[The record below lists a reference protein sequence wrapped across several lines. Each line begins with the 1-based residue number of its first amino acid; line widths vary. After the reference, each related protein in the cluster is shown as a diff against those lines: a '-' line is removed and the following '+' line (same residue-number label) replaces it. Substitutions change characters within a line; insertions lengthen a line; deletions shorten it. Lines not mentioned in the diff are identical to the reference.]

1 MYSTFEAAPKQFVNG
16 KLTLGEDI
24 ADLGG
29 VKMAFHAYRML
40 RAGAPKAIV
49 ADGFT
54 EDQQFFIAT
63 GQAWCDKDRPAEIQ
77 RRLTVDP
84 HAPPKFRVYGAL
96 RNLPEF
102 SQAFSCAAGTPM
114 HPEKTCSVW

>member
-1 MYSTFEAAPKQFVNG
+1 MPKGFVNG
-16 KLTLGEDI
+16 RLTLGENI

-29 VKMAFHAYRML
+29 VKMAFHAYRAL
-40 RAGAPKAIV
+40 RKGADKQFV

-54 EDQQFFIAT
+54 EDQQFFLAV
-63 GQAWCDKDRPAEIQ
+63 GQAWCSKDRPAEIQ

-84 HAPPKFRVYGAL
+84 HSPPKFRVYGAL

-102 SQAFSCAAGTPM
+102 ATAFSCPAGTPM
-114 HPEKTCSVW
+114 HPAKACSVW